1 MEFKEFL
8 IKHGVLQEFCNEVR
22 RQINKQ
28 SDSRCIPPSLDMF
41 ASIVGLHWCYTR
53 KDGMFWA
60 TLYKLE
66 EREVTKHSYKVKHYY
81 NLDEKIP
88 KCLKRL

>member
-41 ASIVGLHWCYTR
+41 ASIVGLHWCYTM
-53 KDGMFWA
+53 KGVEFWSI
-60 TLYKLE
+60 LGNLE
-66 EREVTKHSYKVKHYY
+66 VREVTKYAHEFKHYY
-81 NLDEKIP
+81 KLDEKIP
-88 KCLKRL
+88 NCLKRL